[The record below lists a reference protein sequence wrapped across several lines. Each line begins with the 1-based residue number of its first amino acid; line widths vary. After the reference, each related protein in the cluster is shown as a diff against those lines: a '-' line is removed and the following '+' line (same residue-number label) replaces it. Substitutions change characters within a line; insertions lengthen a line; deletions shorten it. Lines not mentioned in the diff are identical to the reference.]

1 MMFVCN
7 DIEAVQNCDF
17 YHIGVLFV
25 LSVAY
30 GSAGFLFM
38 NELIFDYLTTGY
50 DDVSSLELHDIP
62 NETLRCVLEKV

>member
-1 MMFVCN
+1 
-7 DIEAVQNCDF
+7 
-17 YHIGVLFV
+17 
-25 LSVAY
+25 
-30 GSAGFLFM
+30 M